1 MAFAERKMRSNASV
15 LGEKEIDGKQKDKK
29 KEAFNR
35 KAKQEEASGNK
46 EDYLNVETENTFT
59 DYKSWWNEVVDG
71 HSPKKTEETY
81 SRKEHDNEEPI
92 IKNAKINTPLTT
104 GNSGLAESTKL
115 HASCTK
121 CSAEQ
126 VHI

>member
-46 EDYLNVETENTFT
+46 EDYLNVETENTLT
-59 DYKSWWNEVVDG
+59 DYKKWWNEIVD
-71 HSPKKTEETY
+71 
-81 SRKEHDNEEPI
+81 
-92 IKNAKINTPLTT
+92 
-104 GNSGLAESTKL
+104 
-115 HASCTK
+115 
-121 CSAEQ
+121 
-126 VHI
+126 HILF